1 MSGHTDTVGK
11 SAYNDKLSAKR
22 ASAVAAALAK
32 LGVSSK
38 VDQKSFG
45 FTKLAVPTKANIK
58 EGKNRRVEIYFEK

>member
-22 ASAVAAALAK
+22 ADAVAAALAK

-38 VDQKSFG
+38 VDQKAFG
-45 FTKLAVPTKANIK
+45 FTKLAVPTKANVK